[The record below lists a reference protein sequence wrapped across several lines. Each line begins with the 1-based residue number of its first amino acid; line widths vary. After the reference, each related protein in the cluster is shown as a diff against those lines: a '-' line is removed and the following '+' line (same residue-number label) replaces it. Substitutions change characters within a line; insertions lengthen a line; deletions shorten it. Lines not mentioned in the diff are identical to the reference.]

1 MINALKCNPLLV
13 VGRICIDDIEIGCWS
28 ERAAILISRR
38 SLADRIVDFSHQ
50 AAVVAGQR

>member
-13 VGRICIDDIEIGCWS
+13 VGRVCIDDIEIGCWS